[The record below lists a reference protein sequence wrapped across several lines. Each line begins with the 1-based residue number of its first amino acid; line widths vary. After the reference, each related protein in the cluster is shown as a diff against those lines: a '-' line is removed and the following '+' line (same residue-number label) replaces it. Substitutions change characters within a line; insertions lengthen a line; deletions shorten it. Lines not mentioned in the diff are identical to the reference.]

1 MEVRYGANNT
11 DDSSCH
17 SFYIIKF
24 SSSTYILQENLI
36 INGKVIYSGEMVCER
51 TYFFP
56 INIIYNCYVLQIT
69 NPLTHFSLITI
80 IYGNLNVICYD
91 SNDVLPLCLRSKS
104 QNDYNTFKPD
114 IYPQKNI
121 II

>member
-36 INGKVIYSGEMVCER
+36 VQCIHIINNKEK
-51 TYFFP
+51 
-56 INIIYNCYVLQIT
+56 
-69 NPLTHFSLITI
+69 
-80 IYGNLNVICYD
+80 LNELKGSTKI
-91 SNDVLPLCLRSKS
+91 
-104 QNDYNTFKPD
+104 
-114 IYPQKNI
+114 KNK
-121 II
+121 